1 MHLESSIRIERPPE
15 RVWSFLSEVSNIP
28 KWDRGVAAVAHS
40 APAVTG
46 VGAEFD
52 TVANADAPSDAH
64 SKGRM
69 SYRIAEVDPGRH
81 QCRVELTSRDG
92 NARYFKRASWTF
104 RAVGADGG
112 TLLTCSADFV
122 LRVRWLV
129 LAPVLYMMRRAITN
143 DLRQLKAVIEG
154 QS

>member
-40 APAVTG
+40 ARGVTG
-46 VGAEFD
+46 VGSEFD
-52 TVANADAPSDAH
+52 TVADVDAPSAH
-64 SKGRM
+64 SSGRM
-69 SYRIAEVDPGRH
+69 SYRIADVDPDRH

-92 NARYFKRASWTF
+92 NARYFKHASWTF
-104 RAVGADGG
+104 RAVGVNGG
-112 TLLTCSADFV
+112 TLLTCSADFG

-129 LAPVLYMMRRAITN
+129 LAPVLYVMRRAITN
-143 DLRQLKAVIEG
+143 DLRRLKAVVEA

>member
-15 RVWSFLSEVSNIP
+15 RVWSFMSEVSNIP

-40 APAVTG
+40 ASGVTG
-46 VGAEFD
+46 VGSEFD
-52 TVANADAPSDAH
+52 TVADVDAPSDAR
-64 SKGRM
+64 SNGRM
-69 SYRIAEVDPGRH
+69 SYRIVDIDPDRH

-122 LRVRWLV
+122 LRVQWLV
-129 LAPVLYMMRRAITN
+129 LAPALYLMRRAITN
-143 DLRQLKAVIEG
+143 DLRQLKAVLEA